1 MLCEKCG
8 LPITGLAG
16 RCTHCDPMLD
26 KIGKSPEQDAPG
38 ACVTCSAPLAPG
50 SNGMIICTGCLHSE
64 GACGCGETRPSPH
77 PSRVTQHEP
86 SAEWWLKRLEF
97 QANSLHENGEGLNRD
112 GVHLLKFALYSTFI
126 DLAGA
131 AIKQDKRPVYD
142 AAVAL
147 LSSKGVGA
155 GS

>member
-26 KIGKSPEQDAPG
+26 ESQAQDTSHG
-38 ACVTCSAPLAPG
+38 TLCSTCSAPLAPG
-50 SNGMIICTGCLHSE
+50 SSGMIICTGCLHSE
-64 GACGCGETRPSPH
+64 GACGCGETRPNPN
-77 PSRVTQHEP
+77 PSMVSQREP
-86 SAEWWLKRLEF
+86 PAEWWLRRLKF
-97 QANSLHENGEGLNRD
+97 QINSLSENEEGLNRD
-112 GVHLLKFALYSTFI
+112 GMYLLKFALYSTFI

-131 AIKQDKRPVYD
+131 ALKQDKRPVYD

-147 LSSKGVGA
+147 LSPGVSV